1 MPVKTKRTKNKA
13 KARRAY
19 GVIPDSRWR
28 RFPGKYLLVND
39 FGNFKYLKPL
49 EFDKWLK
56 SKLPEK
62 SKIFESLAE
71 KGFIRTR
78 MNFDNLSARWR
89 SANSYLFG
97 GAGLHILVM
106 TLRCNH
112 TCVYCQSSAVDSS
125 KKNTDMSFKTAK
137 ASVDFAFKSP
147 NPSIT
152 IEFQGGEPLLN
163 WDVLKKTVIYARS
176 VEKKLKKGLI
186 LALVSNFSL
195 MTEEKARFLME
206 HEVSICTSLD
216 GPKSIHDKN
225 RMFRKASSYDVTIK
239 WLKYFNARHDRQ
251 NENYR
256 IFKPSALLTVSK
268 NSLASG
274 EKIVDEYVKQGL
286 EDIFIRP
293 LAPIGYAKKY
303 WDIIGYSADD
313 FISFYRKAL
322 NHIVRLN
329 AKKVI
334 REKTA
339 MMILDK
345 VLNAH
350 DPGYLDMRCPCGAS
364 IGQLAY
370 NHNGDLYTCDEG
382 RMIGWSG
389 DEIFKTGN
397 VFKDTYLSVMG
408 SPVTKSCVLSSNLEQ
423 QPLCFRCAYK
433 PFCGVCPVYN
443 YETQQNLWGNMPS
456 NERCKLFMGI
466 FDAIFELLA
475 KPKEAAILRKWVQ
488 KTVES

>member
-1 MPVKTKRTKNKA
+1 MKLKLKNTKNKSKA
-13 KARRAY
+13 KDLVSCA
-19 GVIPDSRWR
+19 RWR
-28 RFPGKYLLVND
+28 KISGKYLLIND
-39 FGNFKYLKPL
+39 FGNFEYLKPT

-62 SKIFESLAE
+62 SKVFTSLAE
-71 KGFIRTR
+71 KGFIRNR
-78 MNFDNLSARWR
+78 MDFDNLSSKWR
-89 SANSYLFG
+89 NANSYLFG
-97 GAGLHILVM
+97 SAGLHILVM

-112 TCVYCQSSAVDSS
+112 SCVYCQSSAIDPS
-125 KKNTDMSFKTAK
+125 KKKTDMSYRTAK

-147 NPSIT
+147 NPTIT

-163 WDVLKKTVIYARS
+163 WDVLKKTVTYAKGM
-176 VEKKLKKGLI
+176 EKKTKKSLI

-195 MTEEKARFLME
+195 MTEKKAKFLME
-206 HEVSICTSLD
+206 NEVSICTSLD
-216 GPKSIHDKN
+216 GPKKIHNKN
-225 RMFRKASSYDVTIK
+225 RTYLKESSYDVTVK
-239 WLKYFNARHDRQ
+239 WLKYFNAKHDKQ
-251 NENYR
+251 NKKYR

-268 NSLASG
+268 NSLAYA
-274 EKIVDEYVKQGL
+274 EKIVNEYVARGL

-303 WDIIGYSADD
+303 WNSIGYSAEN
-313 FISFYRKAL
+313 FISFYRKSL
-322 NHIVRLN
+322 KHIIKLN

-364 IGQLAY
+364 IGQIAY

-382 RMIGWSG
+382 RMIGWTG
-389 DEIFKTGN
+389 DDIFKTGN
-397 VFKDTYLSVMG
+397 VFKDSYSSIIS

-433 PFCGVCPVYN
+433 PYCGVCPVYN
-443 YETQQNLWGNMPS
+443 YETQNSPWGNMPS
-456 NERCKLFMGI
+456 NDRCKLFMGI
-466 FDAIFELLA
+466 FDTIFELLD
-475 KPKEAAILRKWVQ
+475 KPKEAAILSKWVQ
-488 KTVES
+488 K

>member
-1 MPVKTKRTKNKA
+1 MPVKTKKVKNKA
-13 KARRAY
+13 KVLAPY
-19 GVIPDSRWR
+19 GTVSETRWR
-28 RFPGKYLLVND
+28 KISGKYLLVND
-39 FGNFKYLKPL
+39 FGNYEYLKPP

-56 SKLPEK
+56 SKLPKK
-62 SKIFESLAE
+62 SKVFESLAE
-71 KGFIRTR
+71 KGFIRNR
-78 MNFDNLSARWR
+78 MDFDSLPAKWR
-89 SANSYLFG
+89 SANSHLFTS
-97 GAGLHILVM
+97 AGLHILVM

-125 KKNTDMSFKTAK
+125 KKNTDMSFRTAK

-147 NPSIT
+147 NPLIT

-163 WDVLKKTVIYARS
+163 WDVLKKTVIYARKA
-176 VEKKLKKGLI
+176 EKKLKKNLI

-195 MTEEKARFLME
+195 MTEKKARFLLE
-206 HEVSICTSLD
+206 NEVSICTSLD
-216 GPKSIHDKN
+216 GPKNIHDKN
-225 RMFRKASSYDVTIK
+225 RVYRKTSSYKETVK
-239 WLKYFNARHDRQ
+239 WLKYFNAKHDRQ
-251 NENYR
+251 NEKYR

-268 NSLASG
+268 HSLAGG
-274 EKIVDEYVKQGL
+274 EKIVDEYVARGM

-313 FISFYRKAL
+313 FISFYKKSL
-322 NHIVRLN
+322 NYIIRLN

-334 REKTA
+334 REKMA

-350 DPGYLDMRCPCGAS
+350 EPGYLDMRCPCGAS
-364 IGQLAY
+364 IGQIAY

-397 VFKDTYLSVMG
+397 VFKDTYSSIMG
-408 SPVTKSCVLSSNLEQ
+408 GSVTKTCVLSSNLEQ

-433 PFCGVCPVYN
+433 PYCGVCPVYN
-443 YETQQNLWGNMPS
+443 YEVQQSLWGNMPS
-456 NERCKLFMGI
+456 NERCKLFKGI

-488 KTVES
+488 KNS